1 MKVGPSLAGGDIGPS
16 QSQLVEETRHATVH
30 GAQALATR
38 LVGERAS
45 DVALARAGGAGDDHR
60 LVLRDPAAR
69 RERAHE
75 GLVEVAGAGAV
86 DALHARIRDAQL
98 GVAQV
103 LDEAPVVAREHLG
116 VDEQREALVER
127 QRDRVG

>member
-1 MKVGPSLAGGDIGPS
+1 VF
-16 QSQLVEETRHATVH
+16 
-30 GAQALATR
+30 
-38 LVGERAS
+38 
-45 DVALARAGGAGDDHR
+45 
-60 LVLRDPAAR
+60 RDPAAR

-75 GLVEVAGAGAV
+75 GLVEVPRARAV

-98 GVAQV
+98 CIAQV
-103 LDEAPVVAREHLG
+103 LDEPPVVACEHLG